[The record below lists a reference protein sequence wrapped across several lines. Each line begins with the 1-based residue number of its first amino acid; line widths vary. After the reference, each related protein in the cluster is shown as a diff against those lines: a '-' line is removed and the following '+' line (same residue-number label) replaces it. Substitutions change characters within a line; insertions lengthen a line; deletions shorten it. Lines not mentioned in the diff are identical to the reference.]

1 MLYLLLAILS
11 SAMISIIMRISA
23 DKVKG
28 NLSMLAVNYLI
39 CLLLAAGYAGF
50 RVVLPYEPGFLGALG
65 MGTVNGVLFLAG
77 FMLLRINTQKNG
89 IVLSS
94 IFMKLGLLV
103 PMAVSVFLF
112 AELPTWLQIA
122 GFCMAI
128 GAIVLINFDKT
139 AISAGSK
146 AGLIVL
152 LLAAGT
158 GDAMAKV
165 FEVLGADQLSEQYLF
180 FTFAVALLLC
190 LALVIWKRER
200 PGVRE
205 ILFGALIGIPNFFS
219 AKFLLKSLEELPA
232 VIVYPSYSVA
242 TILLVTLAGVLVFR
256 ERLGKQQWIGLVA
269 ILAAL
274 VMLNV

>member
-50 RVVLPYEPGFLGALG
+50 QVVLPHEPGFFGTVG
-65 MGTVNGVLFLAG
+65 MGTVNGALFLAG
-77 FMLLRINTQKNG
+77 FLLLQINTQKNG

-165 FEVLGADQLSEQYLF
+165 FEVLGSDQLSEQYLF

-190 LALVIWKRER
+190 LVLVIWKRER
-200 PGVRE
+200 PGIRE
-205 ILFGALIGIPNFFS
+205 VLFGVLIGIPNFFS

-274 VMLNV
+274 VMLNI